1 MPTPTVTIPEKVEWS
16 DIHAAISQTPGL
28 KRIAAYLQC
37 KVMSE
42 GMMTLTINEEGR
54 ESSTY
59 ILGRRA
65 EIERVCVQV
74 LGKPCTVKIEGDAVQ
89 SMVNDTAINPDVASS
104 EIVKT
109 ASELFDG
116 TLLRVRGI
124 EEDKDSNSSES
135 GGN

>member
-1 MPTPTVTIPEKVEWS
+1 
-16 DIHAAISQTPGL
+16 
-28 KRIAAYLQC
+28 
-37 KVMSE
+37 MSE